1 MRSSRCRITAATL
14 SGILGVVLS
23 GTANGQSPTAAVP
36 VSSSAAAPLPALD
49 VFGPKGPGAES
60 VFRTPTDLGLSPR
73 PPGFAR
79 PPDTAVLTTAS
90 PTVPSGSGGA
100 NSAVANPTDSFLRLP
115 VTRVTGPPG
124 PSVPFLPET
133 IGLPNDPAPA
143 GGLPLLA
150 TPEPG
155 SAPPGACP
163 PSSAPAQTVFERL
176 GTYYKGGFVLV
187 DSPDPDR
194 VPFRLVARNFA
205 QIRYTNTQLDSL
217 TFVDHLGGVRPV
229 DPRNDISF
237 NRDLLVLSGYAFD
250 PKMQYN
256 VVIWSSGSLAS
267 VVVAGGITYQFSD
280 SFNLSGG
287 YNGLPGSRSLIG
299 NFKDLAGID
308 RSMADTFFRPG
319 FTQGV
324 WATGEP
330 VDGLYYN
337 VMVGNSLNT
346 LQIGAGKIDANMAYS
361 GSVWWEPLGSYGPA
375 EAYNDF
381 ENHSDP
387 VVRLGSSLTRA
398 REDRFTDSSKTAP
411 DNIQIHNS
419 DGTLFFETG
428 SLAKGVTVLLA
439 DYTMLAVDAGFKYE
453 GLALNG
459 QYYFRWLNNFRADGP
474 LPQSSTFDHGFEAS
488 AGYFVIPQKC
498 ELYARTSFVF
508 GAFRDSHE
516 YCWGFNWYPLENR
529 GVRVVGEV
537 GRIEHSPVGNIITP
551 YRAGES
557 GWMYLLQAQLDF

>member
-1 MRSSRCRITAATL
+1 MRRLTRRITASAIA
-14 SGILGVVLS
+14 GILGAALT
-23 GTANGQSPTAAVP
+23 GTAEAQLPTPAVPVTPSVAAPLPTLDGLGARGSGPAAVP
-36 VSSSAAAPLPALD
+36 QMPSDPGLSSPPAFAPTEASAAAPTGATSVSGPPIGPA
-49 VFGPKGPGAES
+49 P
-60 VFRTPTDLGLSPR
+60 
-73 PPGFAR
+73 
-79 PPDTAVLTTAS
+79 
-90 PTVPSGSGGA
+90 
-100 NSAVANPTDSFLRLP
+100 NPTDSFVRP
-115 VTRVTGPPG
+115 PGAGVAGPPG
-124 PSVPFLPET
+124 PSVPFLT
-133 IGLPNDPAPA
+133 DVIGHPTDPAPP
-143 GGLPLLA
+143 GGLPLPA
-150 TPEPG
+150 
-155 SAPPGACP
+155 APAPAGACP
-163 PSSAPAQTVFERL
+163 PSGAPAPTVLERL

-205 QIRYTNTQLDSL
+205 QIRFTNTQLDSL
-217 TFVDHLGGVRPV
+217 FFVDHLGGTRPV

-267 VVVAGGITYQFSD
+267 VVVAGGLTYQFSE

-381 ENHSDP
+381 EKHADP
-387 VVRLGSSLTRA
+387 VIRLGTSLTRA

-428 SLAKGVTVLLA
+428 SLAPGVTVLLA
-439 DYTMLAVDAGFKYE
+439 DYTMWAIDAGFKYE

-474 LPQSSTFDHGFEAS
+474 VPQSSTFDHGFEAS
-488 AGYFVIPQKC
+488 AGYFVIPQTC
-498 ELYARTSFVF
+498 ELYARTSYVF

-516 YCWGFNWYPLENR
+516 FCGGFNWYPLENR

>member
-1 MRSSRCRITAATL
+1 MLATVVVVGL
-14 SGILGVVLS
+14 LTPVIAQPTEVPHVLPPTSLAPAEKGVAKPM
-23 GTANGQSPTAAVP
+23 G
-36 VSSSAAAPLPALD
+36 
-49 VFGPKGPGAES
+49 
-60 VFRTPTDLGLSPR
+60 
-73 PPGFAR
+73 
-79 PPDTAVLTTAS
+79 
-90 PTVPSGSGGA
+90 
-100 NSAVANPTDSFLRLP
+100 SAVAQPVLTEPPAGPSAPFLRELAGHP
-115 VTRVTGPPG
+115 TGPAPVSG
-124 PSVPFLPET
+124 PAAA
-133 IGLPNDPAPA
+133 D
-143 GGLPLLA
+143 
-150 TPEPG
+150 
-155 SAPPGACP
+155 ACP
-163 PSSAPAQTVFERL
+163 PSGAPVQTAAERL
-176 GTYYKGGFVLV
+176 GTYYKNGFVLV

-205 QIRYTNTQLDSL
+205 QVRFTNTQLDSL
-217 TFVDHLGGVRPV
+217 TFVDHLGGIRPV
-229 DPRNDISF
+229 EPRNDFSF
-237 NRDLLVLSGYAFD
+237 NRDLLVFSGYAFD

-256 VVIWSSGSLAS
+256 VVVWSSGSLAS
-267 VVVAGGITYQFSD
+267 VVVAGGMTYQFSEAF
-280 SFNLSGG
+280 SLSGG

-346 LQIGAGKIDANMAYS
+346 LQIGAGKIDANLAYS
-361 GSVWWEPLGSYGPA
+361 GSVWWEPLGSFGPA
-375 EAYNDF
+375 GASNDF

-387 VVRLGSSLTRA
+387 VIRLGTSFTRA
-398 REDRFTDSSKTAP
+398 REDRFTDASATSP

-428 SLAKGVTVLLA
+428 SLAPGVTVLLA
-439 DYTMLAVDAGFKYE
+439 DYTMWALDAGFKYE
-453 GLALNG
+453 GLSLNG
-459 QYYFRWLNNFRADGP
+459 QYFFRWLNNFRADGP
-474 LPQSSTFDHGFEAS
+474 VPLSSTFDHGFEAS

-516 YCWGFNWYPLENR
+516 VCFGFNWYPLENR

-537 GRIEHSPVGNIITP
+537 GRVENSPVGNIITP
-551 YRAGES
+551 YRSGQS

>member
-1 MRSSRCRITAATL
+1 MRSLRRRNTAAL
-14 SGILGVVLS
+14 AGILGAALT
-23 GTANGQSPTAAVP
+23 GTADGQVPSPTAPVTSFATLPRPALVGPGGRGDAIP
-36 VSSSAAAPLPALD
+36 VSGPAI
-49 VFGPKGPGAES
+49 
-60 VFRTPTDLGLSPR
+60 SP
-73 PPGFAR
+73 
-79 PPDTAVLTTAS
+79 
-90 PTVPSGSGGA
+90 VP
-100 NSAVANPTDSFLRLP
+100 NPTDSFLSP
-115 VTRVTGPPG
+115 PAAGVTGPPG
-124 PSVPFLPET
+124 PSAPFPREAAGRL
-133 IGLPNDPAPA
+133 GDPAPP
-143 GGLPLLA
+143 GGLPL
-150 TPEPG
+150 PG
-155 SAPPGACP
+155 APVSAPAATGACP
-163 PSSAPAQTVFERL
+163 PPGGPAQTMLERL

-205 QIRYTNTQLDSL
+205 QIRFTNTQLDSL
-217 TFVDHLGGVRPV
+217 TFVDHLGGTRPV

-250 PKMQYN
+250 PKMQYS

-267 VVVAGGITYQFSD
+267 VVVAGGINYQFSE
-280 SFNLSGG
+280 SFNLYGG

-299 NFKDLAGID
+299 NFKDLPGID

-381 ENHSDP
+381 EKHADP
-387 VVRLGSSLTRA
+387 VIRLGTSLTRA

-428 SLAKGVTVLLA
+428 SLAPGVTVLLA
-439 DYTMLAVDAGFKYE
+439 DYTMWAIDAGYKYD

-459 QYYFRWLNNFRADGP
+459 QYYFRWLNNFRTDGP
-474 LPQSSTFDHGFEAS
+474 VPQSSTFDHGFEAS

-516 YCWGFNWYPLENR
+516 YCVGFNWYPLENR

-537 GRIEHSPVGNIITP
+537 GRIEQSPVGNIITP